1 MSDTPALPSVRAPV
15 GSLPGFQGCIVR
27 VRSVLP
33 VASRCLR
40 RLGVAASDGKQ
51 ARRSRVVFRIFT
63 DAGFLMASKKKQR
76 PRPKAKRGGAR
87 RRTKRKVRRS
97 DGRGWRL
104 LIGMLLL
111 CVLLVGSYSIYL
123 AKTVRVKFEGK
134 RWAVPA
140 QIFARPLDLYAG
152 ADVSADQLRTELE
165 FLGYRQVGA
174 VSGPAQWSERDG
186 RFTIHT
192 RDFVFW
198 DGSEPG
204 QAVQITASA
213 AGVRRIR
220 SQNGGREIDLMRLEP
235 ALVGSIYPAHKE
247 DRVLVRRADLP
258 DHLVDALLAVEDRRF
273 FEHAGVDLRG
283 IGRALW
289 VNLRAGKAVQGGS
302 TLTQQLVKNF
312 LLSPE
317 RSLSRKINEA
327 LMALIVDAR
336 YSKDEILEAYANEIF
351 LGQEGERAIHGFGLG
366 AYFYFNRPLREL
378 RVHETALLVGLV
390 KGASYYNPRRHP
402 KRALKRRD
410 LVLAQMQAQGFL
422 STDEAEAAR
431 SQALGVTARGAAH
444 GHRVPAFVDLV
455 RRQLR
460 RDYREQDL
468 TSEGLRIFTTLDP
481 WVQRQAVAALA
492 SRLTRI
498 ERARALEPKTLQG
511 ALVVASAQNGEIQ
524 AVVGGRDAGYAGFNR
539 ALDAVRP
546 IGSLIKPA
554 IYLTALEQPQRYTLS
569 TPVED
574 RAVDLKLPNGQRWR
588 PNNYDRKLHGVV
600 GLHEALARSLNLAT
614 VNLGL
619 EVGLRPIIRKL
630 RALGVERD
638 IQPFPALLL
647 GALSLSPVEVA
658 QVYQSLAA
666 GGFRSPLR
674 AIRAVLDSSQQ
685 QLQRYPL
692 TVSEAADPAAV
703 FLLNRNL
710 VEVTEAGTAAALRRL
725 LPGGLQ
731 VAGKTGTT
739 NNLRDSWFA
748 GFSADRVAVAWVGRD
763 DNASTGLTGA
773 SGALPV
779 WADLMQRID
788 VLPLQ
793 LTPPGGVEYHWIDS
807 AGRLA
812 AEQCEGAVAFPYIA
826 GSQPSER
833 SACLDEPAGLGG
845 ILRGLFD

>member
-1 MSDTPALPSVRAPV
+1 
-15 GSLPGFQGCIVR
+15 
-27 VRSVLP
+27 
-33 VASRCLR
+33 
-40 RLGVAASDGKQ
+40 
-51 ARRSRVVFRIFT
+51 
-63 DAGFLMASKKKQR
+63 MASKKKQR
-76 PRPKAKRGGAR
+76 PRSKPKRRTAR
-87 RRTKRKVRRS
+87 RRKVRRS

-104 LIGMLLL
+104 FAGILLL
-111 CVLLVGSYSIYL
+111 SVLLVGGYSLYL

-140 QIFARPLDLYAG
+140 QIFARPLELYAG
-152 ADVSADQLRTELE
+152 ADVSAKQLRAELE
-165 FLGYRQVGA
+165 FLGYRKVSA
-174 VSGPAQWSERDG
+174 VSGPAQWSERG
-186 RFTIHT
+186 GQFTIHT

-204 QAVQITASA
+204 QAVQIAASA
-213 AGVRRIR
+213 AGVRGIR
-220 SQNGGREIDLMRLEP
+220 GQSGGREIDLMRLEP

-247 DRVLVRRADLP
+247 DRVLVRRTDLP
-258 DHLVDALLAVEDRRF
+258 DHLVSALLAVEDRRF
-273 FEHAGVDLRG
+273 FEHVGVDLRG

-289 VNLRAGKAVQGGS
+289 VNLRAGKTVQGGS

-317 RSLSRKINEA
+317 RSLSRKVNEG

-402 KRALKRRD
+402 QRALKRRN
-410 LVLAQMQAQGFL
+410 LVLKQMQAQGFL
-422 STDEAEAAR
+422 SAAEGEAAR
-431 SQALGVTARGAAH
+431 RQALGVTARGAAH

-468 TSEGLRIFTTLDP
+468 TSEGLRIFTTMDP
-481 WVQRQAVAALA
+481 WVQRQAAAAVAN
-492 SRLTRI
+492 RLTRI
-498 ERARALEPKTLQG
+498 ERARSMKPKALQG
-511 ALVVASAQNGEIQ
+511 AMVVASAQNGEIQ
-524 AVVGGRDAGYAGFNR
+524 ALVGGRDSGYAGFNR
-539 ALDAVRP
+539 ALDAIRP

-569 TPVED
+569 SPIED
-574 RAVDLKLPNGQRWR
+574 RAVDLRLPNGQRWR
-588 PNNYDRKLHGVV
+588 PNNYDRKLYGIVA
-600 GLHEALARSLNLAT
+600 LHEALTRSLNLAT

-619 EVGLRPIIRKL
+619 EIGLPPIIKTL

-638 IQPFPALLL
+638 VKPFPALLL

-674 AIRAVLDSSQQ
+674 AIRAVLDSSER

-710 VEVTEAGTAAALRRL
+710 VEVTEAGTGAALRSL
-725 LPGGLQ
+725 LPSALQ

-739 NNLRDSWFA
+739 NDLRDSWFA
-748 GFSADRVAVAWVGRD
+748 GFSADRVTVAWVGRD

-779 WADLMQRID
+779 WADLMRAID
-788 VLPLQ
+788 ALPLQ
-793 LTPPGGVEYHWIDS
+793 LTPPGRVEYHWIDD

-812 AEQCEGAVAFPYIA
+812 AEHCEGAVAFPYIV
-826 GSQPSER
+826 GSQPAER
-833 SACLDEPAGLGG
+833 SACLDRPTGFGG
-845 ILRGLFD
+845 ILRDLFD